1 MKLTI
6 TIALTFIFTL
16 LSISAKSQDK
26 NVLINK
32 FIIVLDVQ
40 EYHTN
45 CSLSDPSNQ
54 KVIDSI
60 NYVINKSDRNNVI
73 YIKRIHKL
81 LNISL
86 SFPFIYVSLDTTAM
100 RLDKRLNLV
109 NENIFTREKANAFT
123 LEELNDFLKQNNV
136 KEIVMIGFLAEEF
149 LYQSVIRGKELG
161 YDMYMISEAIIGK
174 SQKSKDKVIKNLT
187 EEGIKMLDIEKM

>member
-16 LSISAKSQDK
+16 FSISAKSQDK
-26 NVLINK
+26 SVLINK

-86 SFPFIYVSLDTTAM
+86 SFPFIYVSLDTSAM

-109 NENIFTREKANAFT
+109 NENIFTREKANAFA

>member
-6 TIALTFIFTL
+6 TIALTFVFTL
-16 LSISAKSQDK
+16 FSISAKSQDK

-81 LNISL
+81 LIISL
-86 SFPFIYVSLDTTAM
+86 SFPFIYVSLDTSAM

-161 YDMYMISEAIIGK
+161 YDMYVISEAIIGK